1 MNRPESSLPDQ
12 GPVSEIAVRAKPVTP
27 ANESV
32 RKSAIASPTGGPQST
47 NEEQRTESPFQ
58 EGELSER
65 EVTRYLSEVFGG
77 ATNLSIRVKDSA
89 RSSLRPLE
97 RLPELHRLLLE
108 KHVWGAQIR
117 YSLRAAE
124 WTDTLIVTHSGARV
138 VRVRH

>member
-12 GPVSEIAVRAKPVTP
+12 GPVSEIAVRAKTVTP
-27 ANESV
+27 ANDSVQKAAVPSRTVGPESSKV
-32 RKSAIASPTGGPQST
+32 ERQI
-47 NEEQRTESPFQ
+47 ESPFQ
-58 EGELSER
+58 EGELTDR

-97 RLPELHRLLLE
+97 RLPALHRLLLE